1 MLHFIFATKFQNMKS
16 VFSSFGRLTLFLWV
30 FSFQVSHAQGIPTEK
45 KKTASE
51 FFNVTGFVLDGKTK
65 TPLAGA
71 TVYLPEDRRGTLTN
85 EKGYYSIPQLSAGHH
100 VVEVSY
106 TGYGTVVEHIELKA
120 SLEKNFNLAPVYLEN
135 QGVVITGISTATSI
149 RKTPTPMTIVRQQ
162 QLMETS
168 ATNIIDA
175 LSKVSGLSQVAT
187 GPAVS
192 KPVIRGLGYNRVVVV
207 NDGVRQEGQQWGDE
221 HGIEI
226 DENSVNKVEILKGP
240 SSLLYGSDALA
251 GVIHLISAPA
261 VEEGTIKGQSY
272 TQYQTN
278 SRLTGNSLRLAGM
291 KNGVNWNFYGTLK
304 SAGDYKNRYDGYV
317 LNSRFNEKNGG
328 GQVGINKSWGYS
340 HLLFSHFNQQLG
352 MIEGDRDAST
362 ANFLLFG
369 GTLLE
374 RFPSQKEVKG
384 RSLFVPS
391 QQVQHNRV
399 VWDNN
404 FIVGASRLKFN
415 IGWQQNRR
423 KEFGEP
429 EDPSEEELYFVLK
442 TLTYSLQ
449 WKLPEQKE
457 WHTTIGLNG
466 MRQHNVNKGAEL
478 LIPDYQLFDAG
489 LFVYTQRIYDKTT
502 WSGGLRLDSRSLE
515 AMQHWEGTEVK
526 FEGFRRI
533 FTNWSGSVGLSYE
546 PSDNVILKANIAR
559 GFRAPTL
566 AELSSN
572 GSHEGTNR
580 FEYGV
585 KDLRA
590 ETSLQVDAGIEL
602 EFEHFNLGL
611 SAFRNSIHD
620 FIFFRKLLNTAG
632 VDSLVEVDGEQL
644 TAFTFQQ
651 QNAVLSGL
659 ELQLDIHPHPLHWL
673 HLENTFSW
681 VHGHFDRLIDP
692 SVSGSDRLPLIPAPR
707 WNAEL
712 RGDFKKGVGAFR
724 NLYIRFEAEKNF
736 SQPRFFSGFNT
747 ETRTPGYLLLDAG
760 VGASWVNRQKQIK
773 ATLHL
778 LVTNLANVAW
788 QTHLSRLKYTMENPL
803 TGRQGVYNQ
812 GRNFTLKLQIPL
824 LLKKGN

>member
-1 MLHFIFATKFQNMKS
+1 MSPL
-16 VFSSFGRLTLFLWV
+16 FSRIASLGLLVWV
-30 FSFQVSHAQGIPTEK
+30 LSLPIAYAQGVSPEK
-45 KKTASE
+45 KKTPAGFYTLS
-51 FFNVTGFVLDGKTK
+51 GFVLDEKTK
-65 TPLAGA
+65 TPLVGA
-71 TVYLPEDRRGTLTN
+71 TIYLPEDRRGTLTN
-85 EKGYYSIPQLSAGHH
+85 EKGYYSIPQLTAGHH

-106 TGYGTVVEHIELKA
+106 TGYGTFVAHIELGA
-120 SLEKNFNLAPVYLEN
+120 ALEKNFNLAPVYLEN

-149 RKTPTPMTIVRQQ
+149 RKTSAPMSIVRQQ
-162 QLMETS
+162 QLMETP

-175 LSKVSGLSQVAT
+175 LSKVSGLSQIST

-261 VEEGTIKGQSY
+261 VEEGSIKGQFN

-291 KNGVNWNFYGTLK
+291 KSGLNWSFYGTLK

-352 MIEGDRDAST
+352 MIEGDRDAT
-362 ANFLLFG
+362 TGNFLLFG
-369 GTLLE
+369 GTSLE

-404 FIVGASRLKFN
+404 FIVGASRLKLN

-429 EDPSEEELYFVLK
+429 EDPSEEELYFDLK
-442 TLTYSLQ
+442 TLSYSLQ

-457 WHTTIGLNG
+457 WHTTIGVNG
-466 MRQHNVNKGAEL
+466 MRQHNANKGAEL

-489 LFVYTQRIYDKTT
+489 LFVYTQRIFDKTT
-502 WSGGLRLDSRSLE
+502 WSGGLRLDTRSLE
-515 AMQHWEGTEVK
+515 GMQHWEGTEVK
-526 FEGFRRI
+526 FEGFRRN
-533 FTNWSGSVGLSYE
+533 FTNWSGSVGVSYE
-546 PSDNVILKANIAR
+546 PSDNVILKANMAR

-572 GSHEGTNR
+572 GTHEGTNR
-580 FEYGV
+580 YEYGR

-590 ETSLQVDAGIEL
+590 ETSFQLDAGIEL
-602 EFEHFNLGL
+602 EFEHFNLGV
-611 SAFRNSIHD
+611 SAFRNSIQD
-620 FIFFRKLLNTAG
+620 FIFYRKLLTAG
-632 VDSLVEVDGEQL
+632 GLDSLVEVDGEEL

-659 ELQLDIHPHPLHWL
+659 ELQLDIHPHPIHWL

-681 VHGHFDRLIDP
+681 VHGNFDRLIDP
-692 SVSGSDRLPLIPAPR
+692 SVPGSDRLPLIPAPR

-736 SQPRFFSGFNT
+736 AQQRFFSGFNT
-747 ETRTPGYLLLDAG
+747 ETMTPGYLLLDAG
-760 VGASWVNRQKQIK
+760 VGASLVNRQKQTK
-773 ATLHL
+773 ATVHL
-778 LVTNLANVAW
+778 SVTNLGNVAW
-788 QTHLSRLKYTMENPL
+788 QSHLSRLKYTMENPV
-803 TGRQGVYNQ
+803 TGRQGVFSQ
-812 GRNFTLKLQIPL
+812 GRNFTLKVQVPL
-824 LLKKGN
+824 LFKKAN